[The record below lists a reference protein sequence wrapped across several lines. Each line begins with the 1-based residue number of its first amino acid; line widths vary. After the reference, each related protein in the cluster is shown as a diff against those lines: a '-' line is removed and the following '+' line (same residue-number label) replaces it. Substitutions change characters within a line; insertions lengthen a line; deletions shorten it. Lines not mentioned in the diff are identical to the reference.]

1 MSSQKNLQKQIQRLI
16 SFYSYK
22 WFKDGLEFK
31 NPGWNE
37 EVIEE
42 TLPTGSRLH
51 VQNAQESAV
60 YTCEI
65 AGQAGRVLESCH
77 VTVTE
82 GQSNSNSSKC
92 RNKKLTSS
100 NEG

>member
-1 MSSQKNLQKQIQRLI
+1 MFQTVKLTFSTDHLKYNFNDFISSN
-16 SFYSYK
+16 SYK

-31 NPGWNE
+31 NPGRNK
-37 EVIEE
+37 EVIED

-51 VQNAQESAV
+51 VRDAQESAV

-77 VTVTE
+77 VTVTD
-82 GQSNSNSSKC
+82 S
-92 RNKKLTSS
+92 
-100 NEG
+100 